1 MGYQTDYDGEN
12 VIDPYFIANIE
23 GAKRVGLPVGI
34 YYYSYAKNI
43 KQAKEQ
49 AEWVKEQIKQYEIE
63 LPIAFDWESWN
74 SFNKAGMSF
83 YTINKAAN
91 VFLDTLVEN
100 GYKGL
105 LYSSKNYLEK
115 IWYPTEHDT
124 WLAHYTSQTNYQG
137 KYSIWQMCDTGRID
151 GINTNVDVDI
161 MYMEE

>member
-1 MGYQTDYDGEN
+1 
-12 VIDPYFIANIE
+12 
-23 GAKRVGLPVGI
+23 
-34 YYYSYAKNI
+34 
-43 KQAKEQ
+43 
-49 AEWVKEQIKQYEIE
+49 
-63 LPIAFDWESWN
+63 
-74 SFNKAGMSF
+74 MSF

-115 IWYPTEHDT
+115 IWNPTKHDT

-137 KYSIWQMCDTGRID
+137 KYSIWQMCDTARID

-161 MYMEE
+161 MYLN